1 MNMMATHLLARA
13 KHKARRGPCN
23 TYSTVTYT
31 PCRGALLLA
40 ACWGSKGSFQALSTE
55 Y

>member
-13 KHKARRGPCN
+13 KHEGAHAIH
-23 TYSTVTYT
+23 TVTYT